1 MSFSNSS
8 GGTLALPSPTHAHHI
23 DVTSA
28 VRTLRRSIS
37 RSPSK
42 FLTRSS
48 PQSLSPESPHQT
60 SPQSPCQSPCRRFG
74 ATPQNQHSLPSHTR
88 SAPPN
93 NGILHPA
100 FTPFRPS
107 VRLSLRS
114 AKAGKT
120 SPSRQLTRTRTS
132 PRSPLKRALNTA
144 PDSGNS
150 LPAMPAPS
158 VIDATGQENNA
169 LGATSPL
176 TVSPDKRSSLHLEAP
191 GSSPTAFI
199 KSLDGHYE
207 FQMVPNNGSLKRS
220 DATMNLD
227 QPSQESPVAKRRSL
241 HGISVL
247 GQNEDQNV
255 FGSNTTS
262 SQSFFIHEDAST
274 EYEIAGTTGSP
285 FRDPLPSPTPTNSNV
300 PKRSSSLRKS
310 TLQQRYGERGSW
322 GRRSGE
328 RQLAQMSAE
337 YSPVRSR
344 PRLSQDQFVPPAVP
358 QESPFAST
366 TPASKPPTF
375 ITDVDYET
383 NPLST
388 TPTSQ
393 PPSFASADTG
403 YEPTHVSTTPTSK
416 PPIFGVDKGHQPHPL
431 SKTLTTSS
439 SGNSLT
445 EETPMYAPVARVPDR
460 QRSHIFSRSLP
471 LNATRPTRPN
481 DMARAMATPSQNHLW
496 VGAFNSTGLI
506 SKVNRNLEEDADK
519 KMAPPDTPCKKHSN
533 PFATFPH
540 RPGRVN
546 NRNSFGGIPS
556 TPFSNGGTQVPNSN
570 PFSRPGKGMSI
581 FQRGSA
587 SRGAR
592 RGSVLSL
599 DGDEHNLFNDTLDFS
614 TPMEGDAPPTPTKNT
629 LTPSLSKVSE
639 HSFESP
645 QDNHSPTANR
655 VIHAPTPI
663 FGNPVPRE
671 ATCKS
676 GSAAPNALAGS
687 IDNSSR
693 PLRAGCLYSPSSHLP
708 LSSLSRSRARRGL
721 HSPSP
726 LSTVSLRHSISSP
739 TQTFTKSKLSVSASP
754 LDGRRTPQTPARA
767 GDSFSDNMAPP
778 VTPTAGRDLRSST
791 SLLVTPVNVRTS
803 NVDLDVSLS
812 SRFEKVEQ
820 IGKGEFSLVYRVTQ
834 VDQQKMTFDD
844 FIATPSKSPTKGKVF
859 AVKKSKQPF
868 QGPRDRETK
877 LREAEILKALS
888 HSEHVVQY
896 FDNWEHNYHLYIQ
909 TEYCEEGTLDKF
921 LGNVGRGGRLDD
933 FRIFKILQDLCLGLK
948 DIHDA
953 GFMHLDL
960 KPANILVTFEG
971 VLKIADFGLA
981 QSCSS
986 AEGVDVEGDREYMAP
1001 EMLKGKSCQ
1010 PADVFSLGLIILET
1024 AANVVLPDNGPT
1036 WIALRSGDLSEVPSL
1051 TWNPSIEV
1059 QRDATGN
1066 PTEGVLSDGF
1076 ASGKTHDPSNLFG
1089 SYKRSE
1095 LQQPPDFMVNA
1106 MHISSLDSIVRWMTA
1121 QEPSERPTVHQV
1133 LQLEG
1138 MQWVSHQRAAPAT
1151 VYEGNWGPADMFPI
1165 SEISIAE
1172 GGDSDT
1178 EMTDV

>member
-1 MSFSNSS
+1 
-8 GGTLALPSPTHAHHI
+8 
-23 DVTSA
+23 
-28 VRTLRRSIS
+28 
-37 RSPSK
+37 
-42 FLTRSS
+42 
-48 PQSLSPESPHQT
+48 
-60 SPQSPCQSPCRRFG
+60 
-74 ATPQNQHSLPSHTR
+74 
-88 SAPPN
+88 
-93 NGILHPA
+93 
-100 FTPFRPS
+100 
-107 VRLSLRS
+107 
-114 AKAGKT
+114 
-120 SPSRQLTRTRTS
+120 
-132 PRSPLKRALNTA
+132 
-144 PDSGNS
+144 
-150 LPAMPAPS
+150 
-158 VIDATGQENNA
+158 
-169 LGATSPL
+169 
-176 TVSPDKRSSLHLEAP
+176 
-191 GSSPTAFI
+191 
-199 KSLDGHYE
+199 
-207 FQMVPNNGSLKRS
+207 
-220 DATMNLD
+220 
-227 QPSQESPVAKRRSL
+227 
-241 HGISVL
+241 
-247 GQNEDQNV
+247 
-255 FGSNTTS
+255 
-262 SQSFFIHEDAST
+262 
-274 EYEIAGTTGSP
+274 
-285 FRDPLPSPTPTNSNV
+285 
-300 PKRSSSLRKS
+300 
-310 TLQQRYGERGSW
+310 
-322 GRRSGE
+322 
-328 RQLAQMSAE
+328 
-337 YSPVRSR
+337 
-344 PRLSQDQFVPPAVP
+344 
-358 QESPFAST
+358 
-366 TPASKPPTF
+366 
-375 ITDVDYET
+375 
-383 NPLST
+383 
-388 TPTSQ
+388 
-393 PPSFASADTG
+393 
-403 YEPTHVSTTPTSK
+403 
-416 PPIFGVDKGHQPHPL
+416 
-431 SKTLTTSS
+431 
-439 SGNSLT
+439 
-445 EETPMYAPVARVPDR
+445 MYAPVARVPAK
-460 QRSHIFSRSLP
+460 SHIFSRSLP

-506 SKVNRNLEEDADK
+506 SKVNRNPEEDADK

-533 PFATFPH
+533 PFATFP
-540 RPGRVN
+540 PPAGSAMKKRVN

-556 TPFSNGGTQVPNSN
+556 TPFSNGGVQGTNSN

-581 FQRGSA
+581 FQRSA

-599 DGDEHNLFNDTLDFS
+599 DGDENNLFNDTLDFS

-655 VIHAPTPI
+655 ILHAPTPI
-663 FGNPVPRE
+663 FGNPIPRE

-676 GSAAPNALAGS
+676 DSAAPNASAGT

-754 LDGRRTPQTPARA
+754 LDGRRTPQTPRESLLPLDTSRLSISQA

-791 SLLVTPVNVRTS
+791 SLLVTPVNIRTS

-834 VDQQKMTFDD
+834 VDQQQMTFDD
-844 FIATPSKSPTKGKVF
+844 LIATPSKSPGKGKVF

-1010 PADVFSLGLIILET
+1010 SADVFSLGLIILET

-1066 PTEGVLSDGF
+1066 PTEGMVSDGF
-1076 ASGKTHDPSNLFG
+1076 ASDKTHDPSNLFG

-1095 LQQPPDFMVNA
+1095 LQQPPDFMVNP
-1106 MHISSLDSIVRWMTA
+1106 MHVSSLDSIVRWMTA

-1138 MQWVSHQRAAPAT
+1138 MQWISHQRAAPAT

>member
-42 FLTRSS
+42 FLTRSNS
-48 PQSLSPESPHQT
+48 QNSLSPESPHQT
-60 SPQSPCQSPCRRFG
+60 SPQSPCRRFG
-74 ATPQNQHSLPSHTR
+74 ATPQNQQLLPSHTR
-88 SAPPN
+88 SAPPHI
-93 NGILHPA
+93 NGAPHSTA

-120 SPSRQLTRTRTS
+120 SPSRPLTRARAS
-132 PRSPLKRALNTA
+132 PKSPLKRALNMA

-150 LPAMPAPS
+150 LPAVPLAS
-158 VIDATGQENNA
+158 VIDASGQENNS
-169 LGATSPL
+169 LGATSPIS
-176 TVSPDKRSSLHLEAP
+176 VSPVKRRSLTLDVA
-191 GSSPTAFI
+191 GSSPTSFL
-199 KSLDGHYE
+199 KSLDSNNDG
-207 FQMVPNNGSLKRS
+207 QMVPNNGSLKRS

-227 QPSQESPVAKRRSL
+227 QPSQGSPVAKRRSL
-241 HGISVL
+241 HGISGL
-247 GQNEDQNV
+247 GQNEDQNI
-255 FGSNTTS
+255 FGANTTS
-262 SQSFFIHEDAST
+262 SQSFYIHEDSST
-274 EYEIAGTTGSP
+274 EYEIAGTSGSP
-285 FRDPLPSPTPTNSNV
+285 FRDPVPSPTPATTNV

-328 RQLAQMSAE
+328 RQLAQMSSE

-344 PRLSQDQFVPPAVP
+344 PRLSLDQFVPPPVP
-358 QESPFAST
+358 QESPF
-366 TPASKPPTF
+366 
-375 ITDVDYET
+375 
-383 NPLST
+383 
-388 TPTSQ
+388 
-393 PPSFASADTG
+393 
-403 YEPTHVSTTPTSK
+403 VSTTPTSK
-416 PPIFGVDKGHQPHPL
+416 PPPTTFFGDKAHQPHPL

-445 EETPMYAPVARVPDR
+445 EEAPIYAPVARMPDR
-460 QRSHIFSRSLP
+460 PRPHLFSRSLP
-471 LNATRPTRPN
+471 LNATRPNRPN
-481 DMARAMATPSQNHLW
+481 DMSKAMATPSNSQLW

-506 SKVNRNLEEDADK
+506 SKVNRNPEEDADK

-533 PFATFPH
+533 PFATFPPPAGSAMKK
-540 RPGRVN
+540 RGN
-546 NRNSFGGIPS
+546 NRNSFGGLPS
-556 TPFSNGGTQVPNSN
+556 TPFGNSTAS
-570 PFSRPGKGMSI
+570 FGRPGKGMSI

-587 SRGAR
+587 SRSAR

-599 DGDEHNLFNDTLDFS
+599 DGDEHKLFGETIDFS
-614 TPMEGDAPPTPTKNT
+614 TPMEGDAPPTPTKNS

-639 HSFESP
+639 YSFESP
-645 QDNHSPTANR
+645 HDNHSPTANR
-655 VIHAPTPI
+655 TLHSTTPVLGTSI
-663 FGNPVPRE
+663 PRE
-671 ATCKS
+671 ATS
-676 GSAAPNALAGS
+676 
-687 IDNSSR
+687 
-693 PLRAGCLYSPSSHLP
+693 
-708 LSSLSRSRARRGL
+708 
-721 HSPSP
+721 
-726 LSTVSLRHSISSP
+726 
-739 TQTFTKSKLSVSASP
+739 SP
-754 LDGRRTPQTPARA
+754 LDGRRTPQTPRESLLPLDTSRLSISQI
-767 GDSFSDNMAPP
+767 GDAFSDSMPPP

-791 SLLVTPVNVRTS
+791 SLLVTPVNARTS
-803 NVDLDVSLS
+803 NIDIDASLS
-812 SRFEKVEQ
+812 SRFDKVEQ
-820 IGKGEFSLVYRVTQ
+820 IGKGEFSVVYRVTQ
-834 VDQQKMTFDD
+834 ADHQMTFGNLST
-844 FIATPSKSPTKGKVF
+844 TPTTSPTKGRVY
-859 AVKKSKQPF
+859 AVKKSKHAF
-868 QGPRDRETK
+868 QGPKDRDTK
-877 LREAEILKALS
+877 VREAEILRTLS
-888 HSEHVVQY
+888 YSEHVVQY
-896 FDNWEHNYHLYIQ
+896 FDHWDYNNHLYIQ

-921 LGNVGRGGRLDD
+921 LGTVGRGGRLDD

-948 DIHDA
+948 DIHDS

-971 VLKIADFGLA
+971 VLKIGDFGLA

-1010 PADVFSLGLIILET
+1010 SADVFSLGLIILET

-1066 PTEGVLSDGF
+1066 PTEIMHSDDF
-1076 ASGKTHDPSNLFG
+1076 TSGKTHDPSNLFG
-1089 SYKRSE
+1089 PSKRSE
-1095 LQQPPDFMVNA
+1095 LLQPPEFMVNA
-1106 MHISSLDSIVRWMTA
+1106 THNSSLDLIVRWMTA

-1133 LQLEG
+1133 LELEG
-1138 MQWVSHQRAAPAT
+1138 LQWVGHHRAAPAT
-1151 VYEGNWGPADMFPI
+1151 VYEGNWGPDEELIP
-1165 SEISIAE
+1165 ISIAE

>member
-42 FLTRSS
+42 FLTRSNS
-48 PQSLSPESPHQT
+48 QNSLSPESPHQT
-60 SPQSPCQSPCRRFG
+60 SPQSPCRRFG
-74 ATPQNQHSLPSHTR
+74 ATPQNQQLLPSHPR
-88 SAPPN
+88 SAPPHI
-93 NGILHPA
+93 NGAPHSNT

-120 SPSRQLTRTRTS
+120 SPSRPLTRARAS
-132 PRSPLKRALNTA
+132 PKSPLKRALNMA

-150 LPAMPAPS
+150 LPAVPLAS
-158 VIDATGQENNA
+158 VIDASGQENNA
-169 LGATSPL
+169 LGATSPIS
-176 TVSPDKRSSLHLEAP
+176 VSPVKRRSLTLDVA
-191 GSSPTAFI
+191 GSSPTSFL
-199 KSLDGHYE
+199 KSLDSNNDG
-207 FQMVPNNGSLKRS
+207 QMVPNNGSLKRS

-227 QPSQESPVAKRRSL
+227 QPSQGSPVAKRRSL
-241 HGISVL
+241 HGLSGL
-247 GQNEDQNV
+247 GQNEDQNI
-255 FGSNTTS
+255 FGANTTS
-262 SQSFFIHEDAST
+262 SQSFYIHEDSST
-274 EYEIAGTTGSP
+274 EYEIAGTSGSP
-285 FRDPLPSPTPTNSNV
+285 FRDPVPSPTPATTNV

-328 RQLAQMSAE
+328 RQLAQMSSE

-344 PRLSQDQFVPPAVP
+344 PRLSLDQFVPPPVP
-358 QESPFAST
+358 QESPF
-366 TPASKPPTF
+366 
-375 ITDVDYET
+375 
-383 NPLST
+383 
-388 TPTSQ
+388 
-393 PPSFASADTG
+393 
-403 YEPTHVSTTPTSK
+403 VSTTPTSK
-416 PPIFGVDKGHQPHPL
+416 PPPTSFFGDKAHQPHPL

-445 EETPMYAPVARVPDR
+445 EEAPIYAPVARMPDR
-460 QRSHIFSRSLP
+460 PRPHLFSRSLP

-481 DMARAMATPSQNHLW
+481 DMSKAMATPSNSQLW

-506 SKVNRNLEEDADK
+506 SKVNRNPEEDADK

-533 PFATFPH
+533 PFATFPPPAGSAMKK
-540 RPGRVN
+540 RGN
-546 NRNSFGGIPS
+546 NRNSFGGLPS
-556 TPFSNGGTQVPNSN
+556 TPFGNSTAS
-570 PFSRPGKGMSI
+570 FGRPGKGMSI

-587 SRGAR
+587 SRSAR

-599 DGDEHNLFNDTLDFS
+599 DGDEHKLFGETIDFS

-639 HSFESP
+639 YSFESP
-645 QDNHSPTANR
+645 HDNHSPTANR
-655 VIHAPTPI
+655 TLHSTTPVLGTSI
-663 FGNPVPRE
+663 PRE
-671 ATCKS
+671 ATS
-676 GSAAPNALAGS
+676 
-687 IDNSSR
+687 
-693 PLRAGCLYSPSSHLP
+693 
-708 LSSLSRSRARRGL
+708 
-721 HSPSP
+721 
-726 LSTVSLRHSISSP
+726 
-739 TQTFTKSKLSVSASP
+739 SP
-754 LDGRRTPQTPARA
+754 LDGRRTPQTPRESLLPLDTSRLSISQI
-767 GDSFSDNMAPP
+767 GDGFSDNMPPP

-791 SLLVTPVNVRTS
+791 SLLVTPVNARTS
-803 NVDLDVSLS
+803 NIDIDASLS
-812 SRFEKVEQ
+812 SRFDKVEQ
-820 IGKGEFSLVYRVTQ
+820 IGKGEFSVVYRVTQ
-834 VDQQKMTFDD
+834 ADHQMTFGNLST
-844 FIATPSKSPTKGKVF
+844 TPTTSPTKGRVY
-859 AVKKSKQPF
+859 AVKKSKHAF
-868 QGPRDRETK
+868 QGPKDRDTK
-877 LREAEILKALS
+877 VREAEILRTLS
-888 HSEHVVQY
+888 YSEHVVQY
-896 FDNWEHNYHLYIQ
+896 FDHWDYNNHLYIQ

-921 LGNVGRGGRLDD
+921 LGTVGRGGRLDD

-948 DIHDA
+948 DIHDS

-971 VLKIADFGLA
+971 VLKIGDFGLA

-1010 PADVFSLGLIILET
+1010 SADVFSLGLIILET

-1066 PTEGVLSDGF
+1066 PTEIMHSDDF
-1076 ASGKTHDPSNLFG
+1076 TSGKTHDPSNLFG
-1089 SYKRSE
+1089 SSKRSE
-1095 LQQPPDFMVNA
+1095 LLQPPEFMVNA
-1106 MHISSLDSIVRWMTA
+1106 THNSSLDLIVRWMTA

-1133 LQLEG
+1133 LELEG
-1138 MQWVSHQRAAPAT
+1138 LQWVGHHRAAPAT
-1151 VYEGNWGPADMFPI
+1151 VYEGNWGPDEELIP
-1165 SEISIAE
+1165 ISIAE

>member
-42 FLTRSS
+42 FLTRSNS
-48 PQSLSPESPHQT
+48 QNSLSPESPHQT
-60 SPQSPCQSPCRRFG
+60 SPQSPCRRFG
-74 ATPQNQHSLPSHTR
+74 ATPQNQQLLPSHTR
-88 SAPPN
+88 SAPPHI
-93 NGILHPA
+93 NGAPHSTA

-120 SPSRQLTRTRTS
+120 SPSRPLTRARAS
-132 PRSPLKRALNTA
+132 PKSPLKRALNMA

-150 LPAMPAPS
+150 LPAVPLAS
-158 VIDATGQENNA
+158 VIDASGQENNA
-169 LGATSPL
+169 LGATSPIS
-176 TVSPDKRSSLHLEAP
+176 VSPVKRRSLTLDVA
-191 GSSPTAFI
+191 GSSPTSFL
-199 KSLDGHYE
+199 KSLDSNNDG
-207 FQMVPNNGSLKRS
+207 QMVPNNGSLKRS

-227 QPSQESPVAKRRSL
+227 QPSQGSPVAKRRSL
-241 HGISVL
+241 HGISGL
-247 GQNEDQNV
+247 GQNEDQNI
-255 FGSNTTS
+255 FGANTTS
-262 SQSFFIHEDAST
+262 SQSFYIHEDSST
-274 EYEIAGTTGSP
+274 EYEIAGTSGSP
-285 FRDPLPSPTPTNSNV
+285 FRDPVPSPTPATTNV

-328 RQLAQMSAE
+328 RQLAQMSSE

-344 PRLSQDQFVPPAVP
+344 PRLSLDQFVPPPVP
-358 QESPFAST
+358 QESPF
-366 TPASKPPTF
+366 
-375 ITDVDYET
+375 
-383 NPLST
+383 
-388 TPTSQ
+388 
-393 PPSFASADTG
+393 
-403 YEPTHVSTTPTSK
+403 VSTTPTSK
-416 PPIFGVDKGHQPHPL
+416 PPPTTFFGDKAHQPHPL

-445 EETPMYAPVARVPDR
+445 EEAPIYAPVARMPDR
-460 QRSHIFSRSLP
+460 PRPHLFSRSLP
-471 LNATRPTRPN
+471 LNATRPNRPN
-481 DMARAMATPSQNHLW
+481 DMSKAMATPSNSQLW

-506 SKVNRNLEEDADK
+506 SKVNRNPEEDADK

-533 PFATFPH
+533 PFATFPPPAGSAMKK
-540 RPGRVN
+540 RGN
-546 NRNSFGGIPS
+546 NRNSFGGLPS
-556 TPFSNGGTQVPNSN
+556 TPFGNSTAS
-570 PFSRPGKGMSI
+570 FGRPGKGMSI

-587 SRGAR
+587 SRSAR

-599 DGDEHNLFNDTLDFS
+599 DGDEHKLFGETIDFS
-614 TPMEGDAPPTPTKNT
+614 TPMEGDAPPTPTKNS

-639 HSFESP
+639 YSFESP
-645 QDNHSPTANR
+645 HDNHSPTANR
-655 VIHAPTPI
+655 TLHSTTPVLGTSI
-663 FGNPVPRE
+663 PRE
-671 ATCKS
+671 ATS
-676 GSAAPNALAGS
+676 
-687 IDNSSR
+687 
-693 PLRAGCLYSPSSHLP
+693 
-708 LSSLSRSRARRGL
+708 
-721 HSPSP
+721 
-726 LSTVSLRHSISSP
+726 
-739 TQTFTKSKLSVSASP
+739 SP
-754 LDGRRTPQTPARA
+754 LDGRRTPQTPRESLLPLDTSRLSISQI
-767 GDSFSDNMAPP
+767 GDAFSDSMPPP

-791 SLLVTPVNVRTS
+791 SLLVTPVNARTS
-803 NVDLDVSLS
+803 TIDIDASLS
-812 SRFEKVEQ
+812 SRFDKVEQ
-820 IGKGEFSLVYRVTQ
+820 IGKGEFSVVYRVTQ
-834 VDQQKMTFDD
+834 ADHQMTFGNLST
-844 FIATPSKSPTKGKVF
+844 TPTTSPTKGRVY
-859 AVKKSKQPF
+859 AVKKSKHAF
-868 QGPRDRETK
+868 QGPKDRDTK
-877 LREAEILKALS
+877 VREAEILRTLS
-888 HSEHVVQY
+888 YSEHVVQY
-896 FDNWEHNYHLYIQ
+896 FDHWDYNNHLYIQ

-921 LGNVGRGGRLDD
+921 LGTVGRGGRLDD

-948 DIHDA
+948 DIHDS

-971 VLKIADFGLA
+971 VLKIGDFGLA

-1010 PADVFSLGLIILET
+1010 SADVFSLGLIILET

-1066 PTEGVLSDGF
+1066 PTEIMHSDDF
-1076 ASGKTHDPSNLFG
+1076 TSGKTHDPSNLFG
-1089 SYKRSE
+1089 PSKRSE
-1095 LQQPPDFMVNA
+1095 LLQPPEFMVNA
-1106 MHISSLDSIVRWMTA
+1106 THNSSLDLIVRWMTA

-1133 LQLEG
+1133 LELEG
-1138 MQWVSHQRAAPAT
+1138 LQWVGHHRAAPAT
-1151 VYEGNWGPADMFPI
+1151 VYEGNWGPDEELIP
-1165 SEISIAE
+1165 ISIAE

>member
-8 GGTLALPSPTHAHHI
+8 GGTIALPSPTHAHHI

-74 ATPQNQHSLPSHTR
+74 ATPQNQHTLPSHTR

-158 VIDATGQENNA
+158 VLDASGQENNA

-176 TVSPDKRSSLHLEAP
+176 TVSPEKRSSLHLEAP

-207 FQMVPNNGSLKRS
+207 FQMVANNGSLKRS

-262 SQSFFIHEDAST
+262 SQSFFIHEDAFT

-285 FRDPLPSPTPTNSNV
+285 FRDPVPSPTPTNSNV

-375 ITDVDYET
+375 ITDIGYES

-393 PPSFASADTG
+393 PPSFAGADMG
-403 YEPTHVSTTPTSK
+403 YEPTPVSTTPTSK
-416 PPIFGVDKGHQPHPL
+416 PPIFAVDKGHQPHPL
-431 SKTLTTSS
+431 SKTLTTSA

-460 QRSHIFSRSLP
+460 PRSHIFSRSLP

-506 SKVNRNLEEDADK
+506 SKVNRNPEEDADK
-519 KMAPPDTPCKKHSN
+519 KIAPPDTPCKKHSN
-533 PFATFPH
+533 PFATFP
-540 RPGRVN
+540 PPAGSAMKKRVN

-556 TPFSNGGTQVPNSN
+556 TPFSNGGAQGPNSN

-592 RGSVLSL
+592 RGSVLSI
-599 DGDEHNLFNDTLDFS
+599 DGDENNLFNDTLDFS

-639 HSFESP
+639 HSFDSP

-655 VIHAPTPI
+655 ILHAPTPI
-663 FGNPVPRE
+663 FGNPIPRE
-671 ATCKS
+671 ATS
-676 GSAAPNALAGS
+676 
-687 IDNSSR
+687 
-693 PLRAGCLYSPSSHLP
+693 
-708 LSSLSRSRARRGL
+708 
-721 HSPSP
+721 
-726 LSTVSLRHSISSP
+726 
-739 TQTFTKSKLSVSASP
+739 SP
-754 LDGRRTPQTPARA
+754 LDGRRTPQTPRESLLPLDTSRLSISQA

-812 SRFEKVEQ
+812 SRFDKVEQ

-834 VDQQKMTFDD
+834 VDQQQMTFDD
-844 FIATPSKSPTKGKVF
+844 LIATPSKSPAKGKVF

-1010 PADVFSLGLIILET
+1010 SADVFSLGLIILET

-1066 PTEGVLSDGF
+1066 PTEGMLSDGL

-1121 QEPSERPTVHQV
+1121 QEPSERPSVHQV

-1165 SEISIAE
+1165 AEISIAE

>member
-42 FLTRSS
+42 FLTRSNS
-48 PQSLSPESPHQT
+48 QNSLSPESPHQT
-60 SPQSPCQSPCRRFG
+60 SPQSPCRRFG
-74 ATPQNQHSLPSHTR
+74 ATPQNQQLLPSHTR
-88 SAPPN
+88 SAPPHI
-93 NGILHPA
+93 NGAPHSSA

-120 SPSRQLTRTRTS
+120 SPSRPLTRARAS
-132 PRSPLKRALNTA
+132 PKSPLKRALNMA

-150 LPAMPAPS
+150 LPAVPLAS
-158 VIDATGQENNA
+158 VIDASGQENNA
-169 LGATSPL
+169 LGATSPIS
-176 TVSPDKRSSLHLEAP
+176 VSPVKRRSLTLDVA
-191 GSSPTAFI
+191 GSSPTSFL
-199 KSLDGHYE
+199 KSLDSNNDG
-207 FQMVPNNGSLKRS
+207 QTVPNNGSLKRS

-227 QPSQESPVAKRRSL
+227 QPSQGSPVAKRRSL
-241 HGISVL
+241 HGISGL
-247 GQNEDQNV
+247 GQNEDQNI
-255 FGSNTTS
+255 FGANTTS
-262 SQSFFIHEDAST
+262 SQSFYIHEDSST
-274 EYEIAGTTGSP
+274 EYEIAGTSGSP
-285 FRDPLPSPTPTNSNV
+285 FRDPVPSPTPATTNV

-328 RQLAQMSAE
+328 RQLAQMSSE

-344 PRLSQDQFVPPAVP
+344 PRLSLDQFVPPPVP
-358 QESPFAST
+358 QESPF
-366 TPASKPPTF
+366 
-375 ITDVDYET
+375 
-383 NPLST
+383 
-388 TPTSQ
+388 
-393 PPSFASADTG
+393 
-403 YEPTHVSTTPTSK
+403 VSTTPTSK
-416 PPIFGVDKGHQPHPL
+416 PPPTSFFGDKAHHPHPL

-445 EETPMYAPVARVPDR
+445 EEAPIYAPVARMPDR
-460 QRSHIFSRSLP
+460 PRPRLFSRSLP

-481 DMARAMATPSQNHLW
+481 DMSKAMATPSNSQLW

-506 SKVNRNLEEDADK
+506 SKVNRNPEEDADK

-533 PFATFPH
+533 PFATFPPPAGSAMKK
-540 RPGRVN
+540 RGN
-546 NRNSFGGIPS
+546 NRNSFGGLPS
-556 TPFSNGGTQVPNSN
+556 TPFGNSTAS
-570 PFSRPGKGMSI
+570 FGRPGKGMSI

-587 SRGAR
+587 SRSAR

-599 DGDEHNLFNDTLDFS
+599 DGDEHKLFGETIDFS

-639 HSFESP
+639 YSFESP
-645 QDNHSPTANR
+645 HDNHSPTANR
-655 VIHAPTPI
+655 TLHSTTPVL
-663 FGNPVPRE
+663 GTSVPRE
-671 ATCKS
+671 ATS
-676 GSAAPNALAGS
+676 
-687 IDNSSR
+687 
-693 PLRAGCLYSPSSHLP
+693 
-708 LSSLSRSRARRGL
+708 
-721 HSPSP
+721 
-726 LSTVSLRHSISSP
+726 
-739 TQTFTKSKLSVSASP
+739 SP
-754 LDGRRTPQTPARA
+754 LDGRRTPQTPRESLLPLDTSRLSISQI
-767 GDSFSDNMAPP
+767 GDGFSDNMPPP

-791 SLLVTPVNVRTS
+791 SLLVTPVNARTS
-803 NVDLDVSLS
+803 NIDIDASLS
-812 SRFEKVEQ
+812 SRFDKVEQ
-820 IGKGEFSLVYRVTQ
+820 IGKGEFSVVYRVTQ
-834 VDQQKMTFDD
+834 ADHQMTFGNLST
-844 FIATPSKSPTKGKVF
+844 TPTTSPTKGRVY
-859 AVKKSKQPF
+859 AVKKSKHAF
-868 QGPRDRETK
+868 QGPKDRDTK
-877 LREAEILKALS
+877 VREAEILRTLS
-888 HSEHVVQY
+888 YSEHVVQY
-896 FDNWEHNYHLYIQ
+896 FDHWDYNNHLYIQ

-921 LGNVGRGGRLDD
+921 LGTVGRGGRLDD

-948 DIHDA
+948 DIHDS

-971 VLKIADFGLA
+971 VLKIGDFGLA

-1010 PADVFSLGLIILET
+1010 SADVFSLGLIILET

-1066 PTEGVLSDGF
+1066 PTEIMHSDDF
-1076 ASGKTHDPSNLFG
+1076 TSGKTHDPSNLFG
-1089 SYKRSE
+1089 PSKRSE
-1095 LQQPPDFMVNA
+1095 LLQPPEFMVNA
-1106 MHISSLDSIVRWMTA
+1106 THNSSLDLIVRWMTA

-1133 LQLEG
+1133 LELEG
-1138 MQWVSHQRAAPAT
+1138 LQWVGHHRAAPAT
-1151 VYEGNWGPADMFPI
+1151 VYEGNWGPDEELIP
-1165 SEISIAE
+1165 ISIAE

>member
-42 FLTRSS
+42 FLTRSNS
-48 PQSLSPESPHQT
+48 QNSLSPESPHQT
-60 SPQSPCQSPCRRFG
+60 SPQSPCRRFG
-74 ATPQNQHSLPSHTR
+74 ATPQNQQLLPSHTR
-88 SAPPN
+88 SAPPHI
-93 NGILHPA
+93 NGAPHSTA

-120 SPSRQLTRTRTS
+120 SPSRPLTRARAS
-132 PRSPLKRALNTA
+132 PKSPLKRALNMA

-150 LPAMPAPS
+150 LPAIPLAS
-158 VIDATGQENNA
+158 VIDASGQENNA
-169 LGATSPL
+169 LGATSPIS
-176 TVSPDKRSSLHLEAP
+176 VSPVKRRSLTLDVAE
-191 GSSPTAFI
+191 SSPTSFL
-199 KSLDGHYE
+199 KSLDSNNDG
-207 FQMVPNNGSLKRS
+207 QMITNNGSLKRS

-227 QPSQESPVAKRRSL
+227 QPSQGSPVAKRRSL
-241 HGISVL
+241 HGISGL
-247 GQNEDQNV
+247 GQNEDQNI
-255 FGSNTTS
+255 FGANTTS
-262 SQSFFIHEDAST
+262 SQSFYIHEDSST
-274 EYEIAGTTGSP
+274 EYEIAGTSGSP
-285 FRDPLPSPTPTNSNV
+285 FRDPVPSPTPATTNV

-328 RQLAQMSAE
+328 RQLAQMSSE

-344 PRLSQDQFVPPAVP
+344 PRLSLDQFVPPPVP
-358 QESPFAST
+358 QESPF
-366 TPASKPPTF
+366 
-375 ITDVDYET
+375 
-383 NPLST
+383 
-388 TPTSQ
+388 
-393 PPSFASADTG
+393 
-403 YEPTHVSTTPTSK
+403 VSTTPTSK
-416 PPIFGVDKGHQPHPL
+416 PPPTTFFGDKAHQPHPL

-445 EETPMYAPVARVPDR
+445 EEAPIYAPVARMPDR
-460 QRSHIFSRSLP
+460 PRPHLFSRSLP

-481 DMARAMATPSQNHLW
+481 DMSKAMATPSNSQLW

-506 SKVNRNLEEDADK
+506 SKVNRNPEEDADK

-533 PFATFPH
+533 PFATFPPPAGSAMKK
-540 RPGRVN
+540 RGN
-546 NRNSFGGIPS
+546 NRNSFGGLPS
-556 TPFSNGGTQVPNSN
+556 TPFGNSTGPNS
-570 PFSRPGKGMSI
+570 FGRPGKGMSI

-587 SRGAR
+587 SRSAR

-599 DGDEHNLFNDTLDFS
+599 DGDEHKLFGETIDFS

-639 HSFESP
+639 YSFESP
-645 QDNHSPTANR
+645 HDNHSPTANR
-655 VIHAPTPI
+655 TLHSTTPVLGTSI
-663 FGNPVPRE
+663 PRE
-671 ATCKS
+671 ATS
-676 GSAAPNALAGS
+676 
-687 IDNSSR
+687 
-693 PLRAGCLYSPSSHLP
+693 
-708 LSSLSRSRARRGL
+708 
-721 HSPSP
+721 
-726 LSTVSLRHSISSP
+726 
-739 TQTFTKSKLSVSASP
+739 SP
-754 LDGRRTPQTPARA
+754 LDGRRTPQTPRESLLPLDTSRLSISQI
-767 GDSFSDNMAPP
+767 GDGFSDNMPPP

-791 SLLVTPVNVRTS
+791 SLLVTPVNARTS
-803 NVDLDVSLS
+803 NIDIDASLS
-812 SRFEKVEQ
+812 SRFDKVEQ
-820 IGKGEFSLVYRVTQ
+820 IGKGEFSVVYRVTQ
-834 VDQQKMTFDD
+834 ADHQMTFGNLST
-844 FIATPSKSPTKGKVF
+844 TPTTSPTKGRVY
-859 AVKKSKQPF
+859 AVKKSKHAF
-868 QGPRDRETK
+868 QGPKDRDTK
-877 LREAEILKALS
+877 VREAEILRTLS
-888 HSEHVVQY
+888 FSEHVVQY
-896 FDNWEHNYHLYIQ
+896 FDHWDYNNHLYIQ

-921 LGNVGRGGRLDD
+921 LGTVGRGGRLDD

-948 DIHDA
+948 DIHDS

-971 VLKIADFGLA
+971 VLKIGDFGLA

-1010 PADVFSLGLIILET
+1010 SADVFSLGLIILET

-1066 PTEGVLSDGF
+1066 PTEIMHSDDF
-1076 ASGKTHDPSNLFG
+1076 TSGKTHDPSNLFG
-1089 SYKRSE
+1089 PSKRSE
-1095 LQQPPDFMVNA
+1095 LLQPPEFMVNA
-1106 MHISSLDSIVRWMTA
+1106 THSSSLDLIVRWMTA

-1133 LQLEG
+1133 LELEG
-1138 MQWVSHQRAAPAT
+1138 LQWVGHHRAAPAT
-1151 VYEGNWGPADMFPI
+1151 VYEGNWGPDEELIP
-1165 SEISIAE
+1165 ISIAE

>member
-8 GGTLALPSPTHAHHI
+8 GGTIALPSPTHAHHI

-48 PQSLSPESPHQT
+48 PQSLSPQSPHQT
-60 SPQSPCQSPCRRFG
+60 SPQSPSQSPCRRFG
-74 ATPQNQHSLPSHTR
+74 ATPQNQHTLPSHTR

-100 FTPFRPS
+100 FTPFRPN

-176 TVSPDKRSSLHLEAP
+176 TVSPEKRSSLHLEAP

-255 FGSNTTS
+255 FGSNMTS

-285 FRDPLPSPTPTNSNV
+285 FRDPVPSPTPTNSNV

-375 ITDVDYET
+375 ITDVDYES

-393 PPSFASADTG
+393 PPSFAGADMG
-403 YEPTHVSTTPTSK
+403 YEHTPVSTTPISK
-416 PPIFGVDKGHQPHPL
+416 PPIFAVDKGHQPHPL

-445 EETPMYAPVARVPDR
+445 EETPMYAPVARVPAK
-460 QRSHIFSRSLP
+460 SHIFSRSLP

-506 SKVNRNLEEDADK
+506 SKVNRNPEEDADK

-533 PFATFPH
+533 PFATFP
-540 RPGRVN
+540 PPAGSAMKKRVN
-546 NRNSFGGIPS
+546 NRNSFGGVPS
-556 TPFSNGGTQVPNSN
+556 TPFSNGGVQGTNSN

-581 FQRGSA
+581 FQRSA

-599 DGDEHNLFNDTLDFS
+599 DGDENNLFNDTLDFS

-655 VIHAPTPI
+655 ILHAPTPI
-663 FGNPVPRE
+663 FGNPIPRE
-671 ATCKS
+671 ATS
-676 GSAAPNALAGS
+676 
-687 IDNSSR
+687 
-693 PLRAGCLYSPSSHLP
+693 
-708 LSSLSRSRARRGL
+708 
-721 HSPSP
+721 
-726 LSTVSLRHSISSP
+726 
-739 TQTFTKSKLSVSASP
+739 SP
-754 LDGRRTPQTPARA
+754 LDGRRTPQTPRESLLPLDTSRLSISQA

-791 SLLVTPVNVRTS
+791 SLLVTPVNIRTS

-834 VDQQKMTFDD
+834 VDQQQMTFDD
-844 FIATPSKSPTKGKVF
+844 LIATPSKSPAKGKVF

-933 FRIFKILQDLCLGLK
+933 FRIFKILQDLCLGLR

-1010 PADVFSLGLIILET
+1010 SADVFSLGLIILET

-1066 PTEGVLSDGF
+1066 PTEGMVSDGF
-1076 ASGKTHDPSNLFG
+1076 ASDKTHDPSNLFG

-1095 LQQPPDFMVNA
+1095 LQQPPDFMVNP
-1106 MHISSLDSIVRWMTA
+1106 MHVSSLDSIVRWMTV

-1138 MQWVSHQRAAPAT
+1138 MQWISHQRAAPAT

>member
-74 ATPQNQHSLPSHTR
+74 ATPQNQHPLPSHTR
-88 SAPPN
+88 SAPPH
-93 NGILHPA
+93 NGVLHPA

-114 AKAGKT
+114 AKASKT
-120 SPSRQLTRTRTS
+120 SPSRGLTRTRTS

-158 VIDATGQENNA
+158 VIDASGQENNA

-176 TVSPDKRSSLHLEAP
+176 TVSPEKRSSVHLDAP
-191 GSSPTAFI
+191 GSSPTSFI
-199 KSLDGHYE
+199 KSLDGHND
-207 FQMVPNNGSLKRS
+207 FAMGPNNGSLKRS

-227 QPSQESPVAKRRSL
+227 QPSQGSPVAKRRSL
-241 HGISVL
+241 HGISAL
-247 GQNEDQNV
+247 GQNEDQNI
-255 FGSNTTS
+255 FGANTTS
-262 SQSFFIHEDAST
+262 SQSFFIHEDSST
-274 EYEIAGTTGSP
+274 EYEIAGTSGSP

-328 RQLAQMSAE
+328 RQLAQMSAD

-344 PRLSQDQFVPPAVP
+344 PRLSQDQFVPPSVP

-375 ITDVDYET
+375 ITDIDYDP

-393 PPSFASADTG
+393 PPTFTG
-403 YEPTHVSTTPTSK
+403 GELGYQPTPVSTTPTSK
-416 PPIFGVDKGHQPHPL
+416 PPIFGGDKTHQPHPL

-439 SGNSLT
+439 SGNSLH
-445 EETPMYAPVARVPDR
+445 EETPIYAPVARMPDR
-460 QRSHIFSRSLP
+460 PRAHIFSRSLP

-481 DMARAMATPSQNHLW
+481 DMARAMATPSQNQLW

-506 SKVNRNLEEDADK
+506 SKVNRNPEEDADK

-533 PFATFPH
+533 PFATFPPPAGSAMKK
-540 RPGRVN
+540 RGN

-556 TPFSNGGTQVPNSN
+556 TPFSNGGGQSSN
-570 PFSRPGKGMSI
+570 PFGSRPGKGMSI

-587 SRGAR
+587 SRSAR

-599 DGDEHNLFNDTLDFS
+599 DGDENKLFDDNTLDFS
-614 TPMEGDAPPTPTKNT
+614 APMEGDAPPTPTKNT

-645 QDNHSPTANR
+645 HDNHSPTANR
-655 VIHAPTPI
+655 ILHAPTPL
-663 FGNPVPRE
+663 FGNPIPRE
-671 ATCKS
+671 ATS
-676 GSAAPNALAGS
+676 
-687 IDNSSR
+687 
-693 PLRAGCLYSPSSHLP
+693 
-708 LSSLSRSRARRGL
+708 
-721 HSPSP
+721 
-726 LSTVSLRHSISSP
+726 
-739 TQTFTKSKLSVSASP
+739 SP
-754 LDGRRTPQTPARA
+754 LDGRRTPQTPRESLLPLDTSRLSISQA
-767 GDSFSDNMAPP
+767 GDSYSDNMPPP
-778 VTPTAGRDLRSST
+778 VTPTAGRGDLRSST
-791 SLLVTPVNVRTS
+791 SLLVTPVNARTS

-812 SRFEKVEQ
+812 SRFDKVEQ
-820 IGKGEFSLVYRVTQ
+820 VGKGEFSVVYRVTQ
-834 VDQQKMTFDD
+834 TNQQHMTFDD
-844 FIATPSKSPTKGKVF
+844 FIATPSDRSKSPAKGKVY

-868 QGPRDRETK
+868 QGPRDRDTK

-1066 PTEGVLSDGF
+1066 PTEGMHSDEF
-1076 ASGKTHDPSNLFG
+1076 TSGKTHDPSNLFG

-1106 MHISSLDSIVRWMTA
+1106 MHSSSLDSIVRWMTA
-1121 QEPSERPTVHQV
+1121 QEPSERPSVHQV
-1133 LQLEG
+1133 LALDG
-1138 MQWVSHQRAAPAT
+1138 MQWIGHQRAAPAT
-1151 VYEGNWGPADMFPI
+1151 VYEGNWGPAEMFPVSNI
-1165 SEISIAE
+1165 FIAE
-1172 GGDSDT
+1172 GDGDSDT

>member
-1 MSFSNSS
+1 
-8 GGTLALPSPTHAHHI
+8 
-23 DVTSA
+23 
-28 VRTLRRSIS
+28 
-37 RSPSK
+37 
-42 FLTRSS
+42 
-48 PQSLSPESPHQT
+48 
-60 SPQSPCQSPCRRFG
+60 
-74 ATPQNQHSLPSHTR
+74 
-88 SAPPN
+88 
-93 NGILHPA
+93 
-100 FTPFRPS
+100 
-107 VRLSLRS
+107 
-114 AKAGKT
+114 
-120 SPSRQLTRTRTS
+120 
-132 PRSPLKRALNTA
+132 
-144 PDSGNS
+144 
-150 LPAMPAPS
+150 
-158 VIDATGQENNA
+158 
-169 LGATSPL
+169 
-176 TVSPDKRSSLHLEAP
+176 
-191 GSSPTAFI
+191 
-199 KSLDGHYE
+199 
-207 FQMVPNNGSLKRS
+207 
-220 DATMNLD
+220 
-227 QPSQESPVAKRRSL
+227 
-241 HGISVL
+241 
-247 GQNEDQNV
+247 
-255 FGSNTTS
+255 
-262 SQSFFIHEDAST
+262 
-274 EYEIAGTTGSP
+274 
-285 FRDPLPSPTPTNSNV
+285 
-300 PKRSSSLRKS
+300 
-310 TLQQRYGERGSW
+310 
-322 GRRSGE
+322 
-328 RQLAQMSAE
+328 
-337 YSPVRSR
+337 
-344 PRLSQDQFVPPAVP
+344 
-358 QESPFAST
+358 
-366 TPASKPPTF
+366 
-375 ITDVDYET
+375 
-383 NPLST
+383 
-388 TPTSQ
+388 
-393 PPSFASADTG
+393 
-403 YEPTHVSTTPTSK
+403 
-416 PPIFGVDKGHQPHPL
+416 
-431 SKTLTTSS
+431 
-439 SGNSLT
+439 
-445 EETPMYAPVARVPDR
+445 MYAPVARVPDR

-481 DMARAMATPSQNHLW
+481 DMARTMATPSQNHLW

-506 SKVNRNLEEDADK
+506 SKVNRNPEEDADK

-533 PFATFPH
+533 PFATFP
-540 RPGRVN
+540 PPAGSAMKKRVN

-556 TPFSNGGTQVPNSN
+556 TPFSNGGAQVPNSN

-645 QDNHSPTANR
+645 QENHSPTANR
-655 VIHAPTPI
+655 IIHAPTPI

-671 ATCKS
+671 ATS
-676 GSAAPNALAGS
+676 
-687 IDNSSR
+687 
-693 PLRAGCLYSPSSHLP
+693 
-708 LSSLSRSRARRGL
+708 
-721 HSPSP
+721 
-726 LSTVSLRHSISSP
+726 
-739 TQTFTKSKLSVSASP
+739 SP
-754 LDGRRTPQTPARA
+754 LDGRRTPQTPRESLLPLDTSRLSISQA

-834 VDQQKMTFDD
+834 ADQQQMTFDD

-1010 PADVFSLGLIILET
+1010 SADVFSLGLIILET

-1066 PTEGVLSDGF
+1066 PTEGCSVTASLVARRTTRATCLAPTSDR
-1076 ASGKTHDPSNLFG
+1076 NC
-1089 SYKRSE
+1089 
-1095 LQQPPDFMVNA
+1095 N
-1106 MHISSLDSIVRWMTA
+1106 SL
-1121 QEPSERPTVHQV
+1121 PT
-1133 LQLEG
+1133 LWSMPCTSARLILLCDG
-1138 MQWVSHQRAAPAT
+1138 
-1151 VYEGNWGPADMFPI
+1151 
-1165 SEISIAE
+1165 
-1172 GGDSDT
+1172 
-1178 EMTDV
+1178 

>member
-42 FLTRSS
+42 FLTRSNS
-48 PQSLSPESPHQT
+48 QNSLSPESPHQT
-60 SPQSPCQSPCRRFG
+60 SPQSPCRRFG
-74 ATPQNQHSLPSHTR
+74 ATPQNQQLLPSHTR
-88 SAPPN
+88 SAPPHI
-93 NGILHPA
+93 NGAPHSTA

-120 SPSRQLTRTRTS
+120 SPSRPLTRARAS
-132 PRSPLKRALNTA
+132 PKSPLKRALNMA

-150 LPAMPAPS
+150 LPAIPLAS
-158 VIDATGQENNA
+158 VIDASGQENNA
-169 LGATSPL
+169 LGATSPIS
-176 TVSPDKRSSLHLEAP
+176 VSPVKRRSLTLDVAE
-191 GSSPTAFI
+191 SSPTSFL
-199 KSLDGHYE
+199 KSLDSNNDG
-207 FQMVPNNGSLKRS
+207 QMVTNNGSLKRS

-227 QPSQESPVAKRRSL
+227 QPSQGSPVAKRRSL
-241 HGISVL
+241 HGISGL
-247 GQNEDQNV
+247 GQNEDQNI
-255 FGSNTTS
+255 FGANTTS
-262 SQSFFIHEDAST
+262 SQSFYIHEDSST
-274 EYEIAGTTGSP
+274 EYEIAGTSGSP
-285 FRDPLPSPTPTNSNV
+285 FRDPVPSPTPATTNV

-328 RQLAQMSAE
+328 RQLAQMSSE

-344 PRLSQDQFVPPAVP
+344 PRLSLDQFVPPPVP
-358 QESPFAST
+358 QESPF
-366 TPASKPPTF
+366 
-375 ITDVDYET
+375 
-383 NPLST
+383 
-388 TPTSQ
+388 
-393 PPSFASADTG
+393 
-403 YEPTHVSTTPTSK
+403 VSTTPTSK
-416 PPIFGVDKGHQPHPL
+416 PPPTTFFGDKAHQPHPL

-445 EETPMYAPVARVPDR
+445 EEAPIYAPVARMPDR
-460 QRSHIFSRSLP
+460 PRPHLFSRSLP

-481 DMARAMATPSQNHLW
+481 DMSKAMATPSNSQLW

-506 SKVNRNLEEDADK
+506 SKVNRNPEEDADK

-533 PFATFPH
+533 PFATFPPPAGSAMKK
-540 RPGRVN
+540 RGN
-546 NRNSFGGIPS
+546 NRNSFGGLPS
-556 TPFSNGGTQVPNSN
+556 TPFGNSTGPNS
-570 PFSRPGKGMSI
+570 FGRPGKGMSI

-587 SRGAR
+587 SRSAR

-599 DGDEHNLFNDTLDFS
+599 DGDEHKLFGETIDFS

-639 HSFESP
+639 YSFESP
-645 QDNHSPTANR
+645 HDNHSPTANR
-655 VIHAPTPI
+655 TLHSTTTPVLGTSI
-663 FGNPVPRE
+663 PRE
-671 ATCKS
+671 ATS
-676 GSAAPNALAGS
+676 
-687 IDNSSR
+687 
-693 PLRAGCLYSPSSHLP
+693 
-708 LSSLSRSRARRGL
+708 
-721 HSPSP
+721 
-726 LSTVSLRHSISSP
+726 
-739 TQTFTKSKLSVSASP
+739 SP
-754 LDGRRTPQTPARA
+754 LDGRRTPQTPRESLLPLDTSRLSISQI
-767 GDSFSDNMAPP
+767 GDGFSDNMPPP

-791 SLLVTPVNVRTS
+791 SLLVTPVNARTS
-803 NVDLDVSLS
+803 NIDIDASLS
-812 SRFEKVEQ
+812 SRFDKVEQ
-820 IGKGEFSLVYRVTQ
+820 IGKGEFSVVYRVTQ
-834 VDQQKMTFDD
+834 ADHQMTFGNLST
-844 FIATPSKSPTKGKVF
+844 TPTTSPTKGRVY
-859 AVKKSKQPF
+859 AVKKSKHAF
-868 QGPRDRETK
+868 QGPKDRDTK
-877 LREAEILKALS
+877 VREAEILRTLS
-888 HSEHVVQY
+888 FSEHVVQY
-896 FDNWEHNYHLYIQ
+896 FDHWDYNNHLYIQ

-921 LGNVGRGGRLDD
+921 LGTVGRGGRLDD

-948 DIHDA
+948 DIHDS

-971 VLKIADFGLA
+971 VLKIGDFGLA

-1010 PADVFSLGLIILET
+1010 SADVFSLGLIILET

-1066 PTEGVLSDGF
+1066 PTEIMHSDDF
-1076 ASGKTHDPSNLFG
+1076 TSGKTHDPSNLFG
-1089 SYKRSE
+1089 PSKRSE
-1095 LQQPPDFMVNA
+1095 LLQPPEFMVNA
-1106 MHISSLDSIVRWMTA
+1106 THSSSLDLIVRWMTA

-1133 LQLEG
+1133 LELEG
-1138 MQWVSHQRAAPAT
+1138 LQWVGHHRAAPAT
-1151 VYEGNWGPADMFPI
+1151 VYEGNWGPDEELIP
-1165 SEISIAE
+1165 ISIAE

>member
-8 GGTLALPSPTHAHHI
+8 GGTIALPSPTHAHHI

-158 VIDATGQENNA
+158 VIDASGQENNA
-169 LGATSPL
+169 LGVTSPL
-176 TVSPDKRSSLHLEAP
+176 TVSPEKRSSLHLEAP

-207 FQMVPNNGSLKRS
+207 FQMVANNGSLKRS

-285 FRDPLPSPTPTNSNV
+285 FRDPVPSPTPTNSNV

-375 ITDVDYET
+375 ITDIDYES
-383 NPLST
+383 NLLST

-393 PPSFASADTG
+393 PPSFAGVDMG
-403 YEPTHVSTTPTSK
+403 YEPTPVSTTPTSK
-416 PPIFGVDKGHQPHPL
+416 PPIFAVDKGYQPHPL
-431 SKTLTTSS
+431 SKTLTTSA

-460 QRSHIFSRSLP
+460 PRSHIFSRSLP

-506 SKVNRNLEEDADK
+506 SKVNRNPEEDADK

-533 PFATFPH
+533 PFATFP
-540 RPGRVN
+540 PPAGSAMKKRVN

-556 TPFSNGGTQVPNSN
+556 TPFSNGGAQGPNSN

-592 RGSVLSL
+592 RGSVLSI
-599 DGDEHNLFNDTLDFS
+599 DGDENNLFNDTLDFS

-639 HSFESP
+639 HSFDSP

-655 VIHAPTPI
+655 ILHAPTPI
-663 FGNPVPRE
+663 FGNPIPRE
-671 ATCKS
+671 ATS
-676 GSAAPNALAGS
+676 
-687 IDNSSR
+687 
-693 PLRAGCLYSPSSHLP
+693 
-708 LSSLSRSRARRGL
+708 
-721 HSPSP
+721 
-726 LSTVSLRHSISSP
+726 
-739 TQTFTKSKLSVSASP
+739 SP
-754 LDGRRTPQTPARA
+754 LDGRRTPQTPRESLLPLDTSRLSISQA

-812 SRFEKVEQ
+812 SRFDKVEQ

-834 VDQQKMTFDD
+834 VDQQQMTFDD
-844 FIATPSKSPTKGKVF
+844 LIATPSKSPAKGKVF

-1010 PADVFSLGLIILET
+1010 SADVFSLGLIILET

-1066 PTEGVLSDGF
+1066 PTEGMLSDGLG
-1076 ASGKTHDPSNLFG
+1076 SGKTHDPSNLFG

-1121 QEPSERPTVHQV
+1121 QEPSERPSVHQV

-1165 SEISIAE
+1165 AEISIAE

>member
-42 FLTRSS
+42 FLTRSNS
-48 PQSLSPESPHQT
+48 QNSLSPESPHQT
-60 SPQSPCQSPCRRFG
+60 SPQSPCRRFG
-74 ATPQNQHSLPSHTR
+74 ATPQNQQLLPSHTR
-88 SAPPN
+88 SAPPHI
-93 NGILHPA
+93 NGAPHSSA

-120 SPSRQLTRTRTS
+120 SPSRPLTRARAS
-132 PRSPLKRALNTA
+132 PKSPLKRALNMA

-150 LPAMPAPS
+150 LPAVPLAS
-158 VIDATGQENNA
+158 VIDVSGQENNA
-169 LGATSPL
+169 LGATSPIS
-176 TVSPDKRSSLHLEAP
+176 VSPVKRRSLTLDVA
-191 GSSPTAFI
+191 GSSPTSFL
-199 KSLDGHYE
+199 KSLDSNNDG
-207 FQMVPNNGSLKRS
+207 QTVPNNGSLKRS

-227 QPSQESPVAKRRSL
+227 QPSQGSPVAKRRSL
-241 HGISVL
+241 HGISGL
-247 GQNEDQNV
+247 GQNEDQNI
-255 FGSNTTS
+255 FGANTTS
-262 SQSFFIHEDAST
+262 SQSFYIHEDSST
-274 EYEIAGTTGSP
+274 EYEIAGTSGSP
-285 FRDPLPSPTPTNSNV
+285 FRDPVSSPTPATTNV

-328 RQLAQMSAE
+328 RQLAQMSSE

-344 PRLSQDQFVPPAVP
+344 PRLSLDQFVPPPVP
-358 QESPFAST
+358 QESPF
-366 TPASKPPTF
+366 
-375 ITDVDYET
+375 
-383 NPLST
+383 
-388 TPTSQ
+388 
-393 PPSFASADTG
+393 
-403 YEPTHVSTTPTSK
+403 VSTTPTSK
-416 PPIFGVDKGHQPHPL
+416 PPPTSFFGDKAHQPHPL

-445 EETPMYAPVARVPDR
+445 EEAPIYAPVARMPDR
-460 QRSHIFSRSLP
+460 PRPHLFSRSLP
-471 LNATRPTRPN
+471 LNATRPTGPN
-481 DMARAMATPSQNHLW
+481 NMSKAMATPSNSQLW

-506 SKVNRNLEEDADK
+506 SKVNRNPEEDADK

-533 PFATFPH
+533 PFATFPPPAGSAMKK
-540 RPGRVN
+540 RGN
-546 NRNSFGGIPS
+546 NRNSFGGLPS
-556 TPFSNGGTQVPNSN
+556 TPFGNSTAS
-570 PFSRPGKGMSI
+570 FGRPGKGMSI

-587 SRGAR
+587 SRSAR
-592 RGSVLSL
+592 RGSVLGL
-599 DGDEHNLFNDTLDFS
+599 DGDEHKLFGETIDFS

-639 HSFESP
+639 YSFESP
-645 QDNHSPTANR
+645 HDNHSPTANR
-655 VIHAPTPI
+655 TLHSTTPV
-663 FGNPVPRE
+663 FGTSIPRE
-671 ATCKS
+671 ATS
-676 GSAAPNALAGS
+676 
-687 IDNSSR
+687 
-693 PLRAGCLYSPSSHLP
+693 
-708 LSSLSRSRARRGL
+708 
-721 HSPSP
+721 
-726 LSTVSLRHSISSP
+726 
-739 TQTFTKSKLSVSASP
+739 SP
-754 LDGRRTPQTPARA
+754 LDGRRTPQTPRESLLPLDTSRLSISQI
-767 GDSFSDNMAPP
+767 GDGFSDNMPPP

-791 SLLVTPVNVRTS
+791 SLLVTPVNARTS
-803 NVDLDVSLS
+803 NIDIDASLS
-812 SRFEKVEQ
+812 SRFDKVEQ
-820 IGKGEFSLVYRVTQ
+820 IGKGEFSVVYRVTQ
-834 VDQQKMTFDD
+834 ADHQMTFGNLST
-844 FIATPSKSPTKGKVF
+844 TPTTSPTKGRVY
-859 AVKKSKQPF
+859 AVKKSKHAF
-868 QGPRDRETK
+868 QGPKDRDTK
-877 LREAEILKALS
+877 VREAEILRTLS
-888 HSEHVVQY
+888 YSEHVVQY
-896 FDNWEHNYHLYIQ
+896 FDHWDYNNHLYIQ

-921 LGNVGRGGRLDD
+921 LGTVGRGGRLDD

-948 DIHDA
+948 DIHDS

-971 VLKIADFGLA
+971 VLKIGDFGLA

-1010 PADVFSLGLIILET
+1010 SADVFSLGLIILET

-1066 PTEGVLSDGF
+1066 PTEIMHSDDF
-1076 ASGKTHDPSNLFG
+1076 TSGKTHDPSNLFG
-1089 SYKRSE
+1089 PSKRSE
-1095 LQQPPDFMVNA
+1095 LLQPPEFMVNA
-1106 MHISSLDSIVRWMTA
+1106 THNSSLDLIVRWMTA

-1133 LQLEG
+1133 LELEG
-1138 MQWVSHQRAAPAT
+1138 LQWVGHHRAAPAT
-1151 VYEGNWGPADMFPI
+1151 VYEGNWGPDEELIP
-1165 SEISIAE
+1165 ISIAE